1 MTMSASLHS
10 VPAGPDEGAL
20 VAERRQFEDFF
31 LAEHDR
37 LYRALCLVT
46 GSRDEAEEVLQ
57 DAFLRLW
64 ERWDRIRDVDD
75 PRAYLYRTAMNAF
88 RSRYRSASRRMKRVI
103 TARPP
108 DDAFALIEER
118 DVVVRALRQLIP
130 QQRAAIVLTGLLDY
144 TSEEAG
150 RMLGMKAS
158 TVRALSTRAREAMRT
173 KVGELP

>member
-1 MTMSASLHS
+1 MGASLHA

-20 VAERRQFEDFF
+20 VAEQRRQFEDFF

-37 LYRALCLVT
+37 LYRGLCLVT

-64 ERWDRIRDVDD
+64 ERWDRFRDVDD

-88 RSRYRSASRRMKRVI
+88 RSRYRSTVRRMKRVI
-103 TARPP
+103 AVQPP
-108 DDAFALIEER
+108 DDAFAPIEDR
-118 DVVVRALRQLIP
+118 DVVIRALRELIP

-158 TVRALSTRAREAMRT
+158 TVRALSTRAREAMRA
-173 KVGELP
+173 KVGELS

>member
-1 MTMSASLHS
+1 MAASLHS
-10 VPAGPDEGAL
+10 VPAGPDEGAP
-20 VAERRQFEDFF
+20 VAEQRRQFEDFF

-64 ERWDRIRDVDD
+64 ERWDRIGDVED

-88 RSRYRSASRRMKRVI
+88 RSRYRSAVRRMGRVV

-108 DDAFALIEER
+108 DDAFAPIEDR

-144 TSEEAG
+144 SSEEAG
-150 RMLGMKAS
+150 RLLGMKAS
-158 TVRALSTRAREAMRT
+158 TVRALSTRAREAMRA
-173 KVGELP
+173 KVGEPS

>member
-1 MTMSASLHS
+1 MGASLHS
-10 VPAGPDEGAL
+10 VPAVPDEGAL
-20 VAERRQFEDFF
+20 VAEQRREFEDFF

-64 ERWDRIRDVDD
+64 ERWDRLGDVED

-88 RSRYRSASRRMKRVI
+88 RSRYRSTVRRMRHAV
-103 TARPP
+103 AFEAP
-108 DDAFALIEER
+108 DDAFAPIEDR
-118 DVVVRALRQLIP
+118 DIVIRALRELIP
-130 QQRAAIVLTGLLDY
+130 QQRAAIVLTGLLGY

-158 TVRALSTRAREAMRT
+158 TVRALSTRAREAIRA
-173 KVGELP
+173 KAGDRS

>member
-1 MTMSASLHS
+1 MGASLHS
-10 VPAGPDEGAL
+10 VPVGPDEGAL
-20 VAERRQFEDFF
+20 VAEQRREFEDFF
-31 LAEHDR
+31 LEEHGR

-64 ERWDRIRDVDD
+64 ERWDRIGDVGD
-75 PRAYLYRTAMNAF
+75 PKAYLYRTAMNAF
-88 RSRYRSASRRMKRVI
+88 RSRYRSAVRRMKRAV
-103 TARPP
+103 AMAPP
-108 DDAFALIEER
+108 DDAFAPVEDR

-144 TSEEAG
+144 SSEEAG

-158 TVRALSTRAREAMRT
+158 TVRALSTRAREAIRT
-173 KVGELP
+173 QVGDLS